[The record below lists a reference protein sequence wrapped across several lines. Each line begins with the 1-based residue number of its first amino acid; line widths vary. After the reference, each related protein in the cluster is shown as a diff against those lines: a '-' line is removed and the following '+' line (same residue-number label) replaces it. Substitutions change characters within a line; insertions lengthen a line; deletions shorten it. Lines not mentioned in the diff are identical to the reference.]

1 MDEPPSLLAA
11 LAALPL
17 VSPPTSSDIFSSLAW
32 VLVLISINALFVAA
46 EFSLVSVR
54 RSRIAQLVE
63 EDNGAARQVS
73 QAQENL
79 DPYLSAIQLCI
90 TIASLALGWI
100 GAIQVAGLTRFA
112 FSLIPGIP
120 PTLAVPVTFAGISF
134 LQVVI
139 GELVPKTLAITYPE
153 RTALILIRL
162 SRSARVVLGPF
173 VTILGWSSNAL
184 MRLLRVPIPRLAK
197 RLGAFSA
204 EELQLII
211 ASSDETGTLEAEER
225 ELLTNVFEFGETVA
239 SEVMVPRTS
248 IDAIEASASV
258 RDLLREVADSNHSRY
273 PVMGESLDEMRGTLY
288 LKEVVSA
295 LGNGEI
301 DLESPIQPFIREA
314 HFVHQNKPVGELL
327 SDMQQQHHTLVT
339 VVDEFGGTAGIV
351 TLHDLVEE
359 IVGNIAEEEDDAD
372 EPDFQILN
380 ATTAIVQA
388 QVSLDEVNEHL
399 DLHLPQH
406 DDYQTLGGF
415 LIYRMQKIPTI
426 DDTAI
431 FDNLEFTVISNDGP
445 RLDHVRIV
453 RLPAPTHREHTS
465 ALASDSS
472 TIPAPPLE
480 SQSSSTQAQS
490 LP

>member
-1 MDEPPSLLAA
+1 MDEPPSVLAA
-11 LAALPL
+11 IAAP
-17 VSPPTSSDIFSSLAW
+17 SPDLTPTSGDVLSSLAW
-32 VLVLISINALFVAA
+32 VVVLLSINALFVAA

-54 RSRIAQLVE
+54 RSRIAQLVG
-63 EDNGAARQVS
+63 EDNGDARRVS

-90 TIASLALGWI
+90 TFASLALGWI
-100 GAIQVAGLTRFA
+100 GAVQVAGLTRYALSFV
-112 FSLIPGIP
+112 PGIP
-120 PTLAVPVTFAGISF
+120 PRLAVPLTFAAIAF

-153 RTALILIRL
+153 RTSLVLIRL
-162 SRSARVVLGPF
+162 SRAVRLLLGPF
-173 VTILGWSSNAL
+173 VTILGWSSTAL
-184 MRLLRVPIPRLAK
+184 LRLLRVPIPRLAK

-211 ASSDETGTLEAEER
+211 ASSDAEGTLEAEER
-225 ELLTNVFEFGETVA
+225 ELLANVFEFGDTVA

-248 IDAIEASASV
+248 IDAIEESASV
-258 RDLLREVADSNHSRY
+258 RDLLQEVANSNHSRY
-273 PVMGESLDEMRGTLY
+273 PVMGDSLDEMRGLLY

-301 DLESPIQPFIREA
+301 DLDSPIQPFVRES

-339 VVDEFGGTAGIV
+339 VVDEFGGTAGLV

-359 IVGNIAEEEDDAD
+359 IVGHIADEEDDGE
-372 EPDFQILN
+372 EPDFQILD

-388 QVSLDEVNEHL
+388 QVSLDEVNDQLE
-399 DLHLPQH
+399 LHLPQH

-426 DDTAI
+426 GDTVTY
-431 FDNLEFTVISNDGP
+431 DHLELTVISSDGP
-445 RLDHVRIV
+445 RLDRVRISKH
-453 RLPAPTHREHTS
+453 LTS
-465 ALASDSS
+465 PRQETSTPEMPSTEVSSAASTPQDS
-472 TIPAPPLE
+472 PV
-480 SQSSSTQAQS
+480 
-490 LP
+490 